1 MYNTVIKS
9 QRSPWRTTA
18 FSEGL
23 AAMMVLSCCSMSLRW
38 FSDGSTSLHTDYT
51 SQNIQIHKCV
61 TESKPVLYKYFHYFK
76 WDKHLTVVQA
86 RPSSPP
92 SLSLLETQTRIINI
106 PANTKIIQLQYFSLA
121 LNIWRVG
128 ASFNSS
134 PAGRITFVIY
144 SRQRAPLA
152 ELGTCGRGNREPRG
166 HRETSRGQA
175 QGDVAGCDELIRLQ
189 LSNGGPL
196 GGIGMQHPF
205 DEGGRCWVDVLHE
218 DNCRLSWYDL
228 NKKKNLCIQTFF
240 SLKRSIVLNRLT
252 QGMV

>member
-1 MYNTVIKS
+1 M
-9 QRSPWRTTA
+9 
-18 FSEGL
+18 
-23 AAMMVLSCCSMSLRW
+23 
-38 FSDGSTSLHTDYT
+38 
-51 SQNIQIHKCV
+51 
-61 TESKPVLYKYFHYFK
+61 
-76 WDKHLTVVQA
+76 QA

-144 SRQRAPLA
+144 SRQRASLA
-152 ELGTCGRGNREPRG
+152 ELGGCGRGNREPRG

-175 QGDVAGCDELIRLQ
+175 QGDVAGREELVRLQ
-189 LSNGGPL
+189 LSNGGSL

-205 DEGGRCWVDVLHE
+205 DEGGRCWVDVLHK
-218 DNCRLSWYDL
+218 DNCNLQLSWYNL
-228 NKKKNLCIQTFF
+228 NEKASLYTIFFLYLRKKKKEKKHCVKPPHPGDGVVVFLDAVVGLLQTGG
-240 SLKRSIVLNRLT
+240 LKWRLAHQQSVPKNSDKQEVKVT
-252 QGMV
+252 VQIFVFLKQLLTF